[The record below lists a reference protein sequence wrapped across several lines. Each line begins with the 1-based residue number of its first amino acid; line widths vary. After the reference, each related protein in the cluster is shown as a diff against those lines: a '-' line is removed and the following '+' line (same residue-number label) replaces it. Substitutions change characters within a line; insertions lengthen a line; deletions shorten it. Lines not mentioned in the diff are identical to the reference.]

1 MKVLIIL
8 SLLAISIYNCSAYSA
23 DEICEW
29 SQTASDEEKQQA
41 LEFIGPIF
49 HQVYGEHRAEFEAA
63 YGNDANL
70 AAFGQTFQNPD
81 LCEGAR
87 QAEQLFEQLNEESQA
102 LVSEVWG
109 ELGAAIEEAKGSK

>member
-41 LEFIGPIF
+41 LEFVGPIF
-49 HQVYGEHRAEFEAA
+49 HQVFNEHRAEFEAA
-63 YGNDANL
+63 AANDANL
-70 AAFGQTFQNPD
+70 GAFGQTFKNPD
-81 LCEGAR
+81 VCEGAR
-87 QAEQLFEQLNEESQA
+87 QAEELFGQLSEESQA
-102 LVSEVWG
+102 LVAQVWD
-109 ELGAAIEEAKGSK
+109 EMEAAIEEVKGSK